1 MNDINLI
8 NVKINTI
15 STIIIVT
22 TLEMVVTEEA
32 VEAKNSSMGDKFAAE
47 KKVTTI
53 LIVGTTHRMLDKVHH
68 IIRKMESTVRKLD
81 WKARITLKYYCA
93 K

>member
-8 NVKINTI
+8 NFKINTI

-32 VEAKNSSMGDKFAAE
+32 VEAKNSSMGDKFAA
-47 KKVTTI
+47 
-53 LIVGTTHRMLDKVHH
+53 
-68 IIRKMESTVRKLD
+68 
-81 WKARITLKYYCA
+81 
-93 K
+93 

>member
-32 VEAKNSSMGDKFAAE
+32 VEAKNSSMGDTFAAE
-47 KKVTTI
+47 NKVTII
-53 LIVGTTHRMLDKVHH
+53 LIFGTTHRIIDKFHH
-68 IIRKMESTVRKLD
+68 SIRNMESTVRKLD
-81 WKARITLKYYCA
+81 WKARIKLKYYCA